1 MEVFEEDKEFFGI
14 FVEEEVFVGAQAV
27 DEAIATGCGSALR
40 GTWAG

>member
-27 DEAIATGCGSALR
+27 DESIAAGCGSAFR
-40 GTWAG
+40 GTWTG